1 MRYGACIT
9 GLTSSSKAKGLREE
23 SETSR
28 ESPNLVNDE
37 VQCGEREMKR
47 RKGEDY
53 GRLRRRLCK
62 VGVGPRGAEPER
74 LAARWG
80 SLVKQRS
87 GVVWVLLKWS

>member
-9 GLTSSSKAKGLREE
+9 GLTSSSKAKGLKEEE

-37 VQCGEREMKR
+37 VQCEERGMKR

-53 GRLRRRLCK
+53 GRLRRRLGN
-62 VGVGPRGAEPER
+62 VGVAPKGTEPER
-74 LAARWG
+74 LAAR
-80 SLVKQRS
+80 
-87 GVVWVLLKWS
+87 